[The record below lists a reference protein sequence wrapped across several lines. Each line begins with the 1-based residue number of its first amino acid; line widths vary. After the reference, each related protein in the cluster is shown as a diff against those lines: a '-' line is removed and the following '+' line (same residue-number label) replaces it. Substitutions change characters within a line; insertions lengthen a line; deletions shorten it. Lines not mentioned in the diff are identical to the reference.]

1 MKDYERKTRLSSML
15 PLLASASSSVGI
27 FNEKEFEVLVVGKV
41 FCPIVLPAQQQQLLW
56 KKHRQGNSLP
66 CYHDDDDE
74 IMKMVN
80 THTVF
85 TVCQLF

>member
-1 MKDYERKTRLSSML
+1 MRDYQRKTRISSIL
-15 PLLASASSSVGI
+15 PLLASTSSSVGF
-27 FNEKEFEVLVVGKV
+27 FNEKKFEVLVVGKV

-56 KKHRQGNSLP
+56 KKQRQENSLP
-66 CYHDDDDE
+66 YYHDDDDE
-74 IMKMVN
+74 IMQMVN